1 MNIVFIHGM
10 NQQQFNALSLR
21 KHWLNIFRQG
31 LKKYHLPFNFDI
43 HQLHFPFYGDLLT
56 QSHLTNTFDLE
67 TFLPKS
73 LINFH
78 LPVHLNIH
86 HTTIEHQASLSTLHP
101 DHINTKSIKKQLHE
115 ETMLIKDRSL
125 KELMILLN
133 HFPKLHESLIHQFLV
148 ETYCYLANPQ
158 FIHNVHQRILL
169 GIPSQQPCIVVA
181 HSLGSVIAYN
191 LLCNMN
197 ADSNIQCFITL
208 GSPLAF
214 RVIQQRLS
222 MPIHYPESLH
232 GRWYNFYSHDDFLT
246 AFPLQKPP
254 FDFNPPIF
262 NQEISTSALHPHQ
275 IMSYLQHPDV
285 LKTILKVCCPFENTG

>member
-21 KHWLNIFRQG
+21 KHWLDIFRQG
-31 LKKYHLPFNFDI
+31 LRKHHLPFNFDT

-56 QSHLTNTFDLE
+56 QSHLSNTFDLE

-73 LINFH
+73 LLNFH
-78 LPVHLNIH
+78 FPLHLNSH
-86 HTTIEHQASLSTLHP
+86 HPVREHQEPLGGLHP
-101 DHINTKSIKKQLHE
+101 DHITIKSIKKQLHE
-115 ETMLIKDRSL
+115 ETMLMKDQSL
-125 KELMILLN
+125 KELMVLLN
-133 HFPKLHESLIHQFLV
+133 YFPKLHEGLIHKFLI

-158 FIHNVHQRILL
+158 FIHDVHQRILL

-191 LLCNMN
+191 LLCKMD
-197 ADSNIQCFITL
+197 AGSNIQCFITL

-214 RVIQQRLS
+214 RVIQQRLD
-222 MPIHYPESLH
+222 MPIHLPESLH

-254 FDFNPPIF
+254 FDFDPPII

-285 LKTILKVCCPFENTG
+285 LRTILKVCDISENIG